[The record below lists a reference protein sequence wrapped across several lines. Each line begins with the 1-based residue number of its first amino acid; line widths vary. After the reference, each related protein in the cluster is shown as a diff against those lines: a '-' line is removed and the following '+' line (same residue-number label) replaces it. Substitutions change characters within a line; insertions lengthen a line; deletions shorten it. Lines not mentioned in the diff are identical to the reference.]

1 MNAITLIHVKCME
14 QELHNTE
21 QVIVGKSIKDVAT
34 ETLKYID
41 DRRKHKIVSLKT
53 RWDKFN
59 KACFFEPNMI
69 YTIAGISGSGKS
81 AFVNM
86 LTNDLIDLN
95 PSQEIVVL
103 NFSFEMVS
111 YRNVGRTL
119 GSKLRLTTNELYS
132 SITDVDDNQYA
143 EIEQTAKELTKYNIY
158 YIDTPLTVEQIEKTI
173 LYYHDTIAKDKW
185 LIVVLDH
192 TLLVEGDSER
202 GTLVDLQKMFIRV
215 KKLSKTCI
223 IQISQM
229 NRNIETPERINN
241 PVTHFPMRSDLAASD
256 ALFQASDYVLVIHRP
271 ETLQLQFYGVN
282 RLPVK
287 NKVYLHFLKVREGD
301 PCIIPFENELKY
313 GNLIETTIEPQKQKV
328 VFNNKF

>member
-1 MNAITLIHVKCME
+1 MTFME
-14 QELHNTE
+14 QILDKP
-21 QVIVGKSIKDVAT
+21 IIGKSIAQVTT

-41 DRRKHKIVSLKT
+41 DRRKHNIISLKT
-53 RWDKFN
+53 RWNKFN
-59 KACFFEPNMI
+59 QVCFFEPNMI

-81 AFVNM
+81 AFAN
-86 LTNDLIDLN
+86 TIANDLIDLN

-119 GSKLRLTTNELYS
+119 SNKLRMTTNELYS
-132 SITDVDDNQYA
+132 SNTDVDDTKYE
-143 EIEQTAKELTKYNIY
+143 EIEKTAKVLEKYNIY
-158 YIDTPLTVEQIEKTI
+158 YIDTPMDVSKIEETI
-173 LYYHDTIAKDKW
+173 HYYHDTIAKDKW
-185 LIVVLDH
+185 LIIILDH

-202 GTLVDLQKMFIRV
+202 GTLIDLQKMFIRV

-223 IQISQM
+223 LQISQM

-256 ALFQASDYVLVIHRP
+256 AIFQASDYVLAIHRP

-287 NKVYLHFLKVREGD
+287 NKVYLHLLKVREGE
-301 PCIIPFENELKY
+301 PCILMFENELKY
-313 GNLIETTIEPQKQKV
+313 GNLVETTSESSQPKV
-328 VFNNKF
+328 VFNNKKG

>member
-1 MNAITLIHVKCME
+1 ME
-14 QELHNTE
+14 QESSNL
-21 QVIVGKSIKDVAT
+21 QSKPVLGKSITEVT
-34 ETLKYID
+34 NETLKYID
-41 DRRKHKIVSLKT
+41 DRRKHNIVSLKT

-59 KACFFEPNMI
+59 SVCFFEPNMI

-81 AFVNM
+81 AFVNT

-119 GSKLRLTTNELYS
+119 SNKLRMTTNELYS
-132 SITDVDDNQYA
+132 SITDINDDQYKK
-143 EIEQTAKELTKYNIY
+143 IEQTAKELKNYNIF
-158 YIDTPLTVEQIEKTI
+158 YIDTPLTVEQIEETI
-173 LYYHDTIAKDKW
+173 LYYYEHIAKGKW

-192 TLLVEGDSER
+192 TLLVEGPSER
-202 GTLVDLQKMFIRV
+202 GTLSDLQKMFIRV
-215 KKLSKTCI
+215 KKLEKTCI

-241 PVTHFPMRSDLAASD
+241 PVTHFPMRSDLSSSD
-256 ALFQASDYVLVIHRP
+256 ALFQASDYVIVIHRP

-287 NKVYLHFLKVREGD
+287 NKIYLHLLKLREGD

-313 GNLIETTIEPQKQKV
+313 GNLIETNIEQKSK
-328 VFNNKF
+328 